1 MLLAR
6 YILRTHAAPFLF
18 GTVVIMVLFLLQY
31 IMRWVDQLASKG
43 LDIATIVMFLVLNLS
58 WIVVLAVPVGV
69 LFSTIMAFGAM
80 STTHEVTVMKASG
93 VGLLRMMMPVV
104 LTGCLL
110 WGFVFWY
117 TDTVL
122 PETNVRLSAMM
133 RDIERT
139 KPTFAVDEGQF
150 STYLDGVTVLARHV
164 DTNGRMRGLTI
175 YDRSRSESRNV
186 ISADSGRL
194 MFSPSL
200 TRLVVQLYNGEIH
213 QRAQRDPNE
222 YRVIKFAGYQMTLP
236 AENMMYQA
244 SDVTGTSRSDREMSI
259 ADMRLVVDRAELQ
272 MSEAQKRFDT
282 TLRQHLDYLL
292 KDDASA
298 DTSGRTWKE
307 RIERATSILVSTR
320 STLESECFRRSSELS
335 VANKYLVE
343 IHKKYAI
350 PFACLLFVF
359 VGCPMGILTKGGS
372 FGSSALLSLGFYV
385 LYWISMIGGEKLA
398 DRGLLSPAVAMW
410 VGNAAISLIAAV
422 VTLRVNSR

>member
-1 MLLAR
+1 
-6 YILRTHAAPFLF
+6 
-18 GTVVIMVLFLLQY
+18 
-31 IMRWVDQLASKG
+31 
-43 LDIATIVMFLVLNLS
+43 
-58 WIVVLAVPVGV
+58 
-69 LFSTIMAFGAM
+69 
-80 STTHEVTVMKASG
+80 
-93 VGLLRMMMPVV
+93 
-104 LTGCLL
+104 
-110 WGFVFWY
+110 
-117 TDTVL
+117 
-122 PETNVRLSAMM
+122 
-133 RDIERT
+133 
-139 KPTFAVDEGQF
+139 
-150 STYLDGVTVLARHV
+150 
-164 DTNGRMRGLTI
+164 
-175 YDRSRSESRNV
+175 
-186 ISADSGRL
+186 
-194 MFSPSL
+194 
-200 TRLVVQLYNGEIH
+200 
-213 QRAQRDPNE
+213 
-222 YRVIKFAGYQMTLP
+222 VIKFAGYQMTLP

-410 VGNAAISLIAAV
+410 VGNAAISLIAAF

>member
-410 VGNAAISLIAAV
+410 VGNAAISLIAAF

>member
-320 STLESECFRRSSELS
+320 STLESESFRRSSELS

-410 VGNAAISLIAAV
+410 VGNAAISLIAAF

>member
-31 IMRWVDQLASKG
+31 IMRWLDQLAGKG
-43 LDIATIVMFLVLNLS
+43 LDVSTIIMFLVLNLS
-58 WIVVLAVPVGV
+58 WIVVLAIPVGV

-80 STTHEVTVMKASG
+80 SATHEVTVMKASG
-93 VGLLRMMMPVV
+93 VGLLRMMLPVV
-104 LTGCLL
+104 FTGCVL

-117 TDTVL
+117 TDAVL
-122 PETNVRLSAMM
+122 PETNARLSAMM

-150 STYLDGVTVLARHV
+150 SSYLDGVTVLARHV
-164 DTNGRMRGLTI
+164 DTNGRMRGMTI
-175 YDRSRSESRNV
+175 YDRSRGESQNV

-194 MFSPSL
+194 KFSPSL

-213 QRAQRDPNE
+213 QRVQRDPNE

-259 ADMRLVVDRAELQ
+259 ADMRLVVDRAERQ
-272 MSEAQKRFDT
+272 MSDAQQRFDT
-282 TLRQHLDYLL
+282 TLTQHLTYLL
-292 KDDASA
+292 HDDALA
-298 DTSGRTWKE
+298 DTSGRTWME
-307 RIERATSILVSTR
+307 RIERATSIFVSTR
-320 STLESECFRRSSELS
+320 SILESECLRRSGELS

-410 VGNAAISLIAAV
+410 VGNATIGLIAAV

>member
-18 GTVVIMVLFLLQY
+18 GTVVIMMLFLLQY

-43 LDIATIVMFLVLNLS
+43 LDVSTIIMFMVLNLS
-58 WIVVLAVPVGV
+58 WIVVLAIPVGV

-93 VGLLRMMMPVV
+93 VGLLRMMAPVV
-104 LTGCLL
+104 LVGCLL

-164 DTNGRMRGLTI
+164 DTNGRMRGMTI
-175 YDRSRSESRNV
+175 YDRSKYDVRNV

-194 MFSPSL
+194 LFSPSL
-200 TRLVVQLYNGEIH
+200 TRLVVQLHDGEIH
-213 QRAQRDPNE
+213 QRSVRNTMD
-222 YRVIKFAGYQMTLP
+222 YRVIRFAGYQMTLP

-259 ADMRLVVDRAELQ
+259 NDMRQVVDRAELQ
-272 MSEAQKRFDT
+272 ARQADERFDT
-282 TLRQHLDYLL
+282 AFIRHMDYVFR
-292 KDDASA
+292 DNSPA
-298 DTSGRTWKE
+298 DTAVRSMRE
-307 RIERATSILVSTR
+307 RIERATSIVVSTR
-320 STLESECFRRSSELS
+320 SSLESERMRRSSELT

-398 DRGLLSPAVAMW
+398 DRGLLSPAIAMW
-410 VGNAAISLIAAV
+410 VGNVTIGLIAV
-422 VTLRVNSR
+422 IVTLRVNSR

>member
-292 KDDASA
+292 KDDESA

-410 VGNAAISLIAAV
+410 VGNAAISLIAAF

>member
-18 GTVVIMVLFLLQY
+18 GTVVIMMLFLLQY

-43 LDIATIVMFLVLNLS
+43 LDVSTIIMFMVLNLS
-58 WIVVLAVPVGV
+58 WIVVLAIPVGV

-93 VGLLRMMMPVV
+93 VGLLRMMAPVV
-104 LTGCLL
+104 LVGCLL

-164 DTNGRMRGLTI
+164 DTNGRMRGMTI
-175 YDRSRSESRNV
+175 YDRSKYDVRNV

-194 MFSPSL
+194 LFSPSL
-200 TRLVVQLYNGEIH
+200 TRLVVQLHDGEIH
-213 QRAQRDPNE
+213 QRSVRNSMD
-222 YRVIKFAGYQMTLP
+222 YRVIRFAGYQMTLP

-259 ADMRLVVDRAELQ
+259 NDMRQVVDRAELQ
-272 MSEAQKRFDT
+272 ARQADERFDT
-282 TLRQHLDYLL
+282 AFIRHMDYVFR
-292 KDDASA
+292 DNSPADSA
-298 DTSGRTWKE
+298 VRSMRD
-307 RIERATSILVSTR
+307 RIERATSIVVSTR
-320 STLESECFRRSSELS
+320 STLESERMRRSSELT

-359 VGCPMGILTKGGS
+359 VGCPMGMLTKGGS

-398 DRGLLSPAVAMW
+398 DRGLLSPAIAMW
-410 VGNAAISLIAAV
+410 VGNVTIGLIAV
-422 VTLRVNSR
+422 IVTLRVNSR

>member
-18 GTVVIMVLFLLQY
+18 GTAIIMVLFLLQY

-43 LDIATIVMFLVLNLS
+43 LDMATIAMFLLLNLS
-58 WIVVLAVPVGV
+58 WIVVLAIPVGV

-80 STTHEVTVMKASG
+80 TNSHEVTIMKASG
-93 VGLLRMMMPVV
+93 VGLLRMMLPVTIAGV
-104 LTGCLL
+104 LL

-122 PETNVRLSAMM
+122 PETNIRLSAMM

-150 STYLDGVTVLARHV
+150 STYVNGITVLARHV
-164 DTNGRMRGLTI
+164 DTNGRMRGLSI
-175 YDRSRSESRNV
+175 YDRTPRDVRNV

-194 MFSPSL
+194 SFSPSL
-200 TRLVVQLYNGEIH
+200 TRLVVQLHNGEIH
-213 QRAQRDPNE
+213 QHSIRNPND
-222 YRVIKFAGYQMTLP
+222 YRVIRFAGYQMTLP

-259 ADMRLVVDRAELQ
+259 ADMRQVVDR
-272 MSEAQKRFDT
+272 SEFQAQQAATSFDT
-282 TLRQHLDYLL
+282 SFATHMSYLF
-292 KDDASA
+292 KGRTIS
-298 DTSGRTWKE
+298 DTSALSHAEK
-307 RIERATSILVSTR
+307 IDRARALVASTR
-320 STLESECFRRSSELS
+320 SMLESDTFRRTSELGIM
-335 VANKYLVE
+335 NKYLVE
-343 IHKKYAI
+343 IYKKYAI

-372 FGSSALLSLGFYV
+372 FGSSALISLGFYV

-410 VGNAAISLIAAV
+410 SGNVIIGMIAIII
-422 VTLRVNSR
+422 TLRVNAR

>member
-6 YILRTHAAPFLF
+6 YILRTHAAPFIF
-18 GTVVIMVLFLLQY
+18 GTAIIMVLFLLQY

-43 LDIATIVMFLVLNLS
+43 LDMPTIAMFLVLNLS
-58 WIVVLAVPVGV
+58 WIVVLAIPVGV
-69 LFSTIMAFGAM
+69 LFSTIMSFGALTN
-80 STTHEVTVMKASG
+80 SHEVTIMKASG
-93 VGLLRMMMPVV
+93 VGLLRMMLPVTIAGV
-104 LTGCLL
+104 LL

-122 PETNVRLSAMM
+122 PETNIRLSAMM

-150 STYLDGVTVLARHV
+150 STYLNGITVLARHV

-175 YDRSRSESRNV
+175 YDHTPRDVRNV

-194 MFSPSL
+194 TFSPSL
-200 TRLVVQLYNGEIH
+200 TRLVVQLHNGEIH
-213 QRAQRDPNE
+213 QRGIRNSNE
-222 YRVIKFAGYQMTLP
+222 YRVIRFAGYQMALP

-259 ADMRLVVDRAELQ
+259 ADMRQVVERSELQARQAGASFDTSFATHIRYLFKGRTIRDTLAISHAEKIDRA
-272 MSEAQKRFDT
+272 
-282 TLRQHLDYLL
+282 
-292 KDDASA
+292 
-298 DTSGRTWKE
+298 
-307 RIERATSILVSTR
+307 RALVASTR
-320 STLESECFRRSSELS
+320 SMLESDTFRRTSELG
-335 VANKYLVE
+335 VMNKYLVE
-343 IHKKYAI
+343 IYKKYAI

-372 FGSSALLSLGFYV
+372 FGSSALISLGFYV

-410 VGNAAISLIAAV
+410 SGNVIIGVIAV
-422 VTLRVNSR
+422 IVTLRVNAR

>member
-1 MLLAR
+1 MLLWR
-6 YILRTHAAPFLF
+6 YILRTHAAPFIF
-18 GTVVIMVLFLLQY
+18 GTSIIMVLFLLQY

-43 LDIATIVMFLVLNLS
+43 LDGTTIAMFLVLNLS

-69 LFSTIMAFGAM
+69 LFSTIMAFGTL
-80 STTHEVTVMKASG
+80 SNTHEVTIMKASG
-93 VGLLRMMMPVV
+93 MGLIRMMIPVA
-104 LTGCLL
+104 LAGGLL

-150 STYLDGVTVLARHV
+150 STYLDGITVLARHV

-175 YDRSRSESRNV
+175 YDQSNQGARTV

-194 MFSPSL
+194 QFSPSL
-200 TRLVVQLYNGEIH
+200 TRLVVQLHNGEIH
-213 QRAQRDPNE
+213 QRGIRNVND
-222 YRVIKFAGYQMTLP
+222 YRVIRFAAHQMTLP

-259 ADMRLVVDRAELQ
+259 ADMRDVVDRAELQ
-272 MSEAQKRFDT
+272 AQQATERLDTAFQTHLRYLLRGRTHGDTGTVTHAQKID
-282 TLRQHLDYLL
+282 
-292 KDDASA
+292 
-298 DTSGRTWKE
+298 
-307 RIERATSILVSTR
+307 RARAIVASTR
-320 STLESECFRRSSELS
+320 SLLESESFRRTSELDVS
-335 VANKYLVE
+335 NKYLVE
-343 IHKKYAI
+343 IYKKYAI

-359 VGCPMGILTKGGS
+359 VGCPMGIITKGGS
-372 FGSSALLSLGFYV
+372 FGSSALISLGFYV

-398 DRGLLSPAVAMW
+398 DRGLLSPAIAMW
-410 VGNAAISLIAAV
+410 AGNAIIGLIAII

>member
-292 KDDASA
+292 KDDESA

-410 VGNAAISLIAAV
+410 VGNAAISLIASF

>member
-6 YILRTHAAPFLF
+6 YILRTHAAPFIF

-43 LDIATIVMFLVLNLS
+43 LEVSTIMMFLVLNLS
-58 WIVVLAVPVGV
+58 WIVVLAIPVGV

-80 STTHEVTVMKASG
+80 TTTHEVTVIKASG
-93 VGLLRMMMPVV
+93 VGLIRMMIPIVAGGV
-104 LTGCLL
+104 IL

-139 KPTFAVDEGQF
+139 KPTFAVEEGQF

-164 DTNGRMRGLTI
+164 DTNGRMRGMTI
-175 YDRSRSESRNV
+175 YDRARSEMRNV

-194 MFSPSL
+194 LFSPSL
-200 TRLVVQLYNGEIH
+200 TRLVVQLHNGEIH
-213 QRAQRDPNE
+213 QRSLRNPRD
-222 YRVIKFAGYQMTLP
+222 YRVIRFAGYQMTLP

-259 ADMRLVVDRAELQ
+259 ADMRTVVERAELNAH
-272 MSEAQKRFDT
+272 EAQAQFDS
-282 TLRQHLDYLL
+282 TLHLHLQYLL
-292 KDDASA
+292 HDDAKVDS
-298 DTSGRTWKE
+298 SLRTTNE
-307 RIERATSILVSTR
+307 RIERATSIVVSTR
-320 STLESECFRRSSELS
+320 SALESARFRSSAELS

-398 DRGLLSPAVAMW
+398 DRGMLSPALAMW
-410 VGNAAISLIAAV
+410 IGNVAIGLIAIV

>member
-6 YILRTHAAPFLF
+6 YILRTHAAPFIF
-18 GTVVIMVLFLLQY
+18 GTAIIMVLFLLQY

-43 LDIATIVMFLVLNLS
+43 LDLPTIAMFLVLNLS

-69 LFSTIMAFGAM
+69 LFSTVMSFGALTN
-80 STTHEVTVMKASG
+80 SHEVTIMKASG
-93 VGLLRMMMPVV
+93 VGLLRMMLPVTIAGV
-104 LTGCLL
+104 VL

-122 PETNVRLSAMM
+122 PETNIRLSAMM
-133 RDIERT
+133 RDIERA

-150 STYLDGVTVLARHV
+150 STYLSGITVLARHV

-175 YDRSRSESRNV
+175 YDHTPRDVRNV

-200 TRLVVQLYNGEIH
+200 TRLVVQLHNGEIH
-213 QRAQRDPNE
+213 QRGIRNSNE
-222 YRVIKFAGYQMTLP
+222 YRVIRFAGYQMTLP

-259 ADMRLVVDRAELQ
+259 ADMRQVVERSEFQAQQAASSFDTSFATHMSYLFKGRTIRDTSAISHAEKIDRARALI
-272 MSEAQKRFDT
+272 
-282 TLRQHLDYLL
+282 
-292 KDDASA
+292 AS
-298 DTSGRTWKE
+298 S
-307 RIERATSILVSTR
+307 R
-320 STLESECFRRSSELS
+320 SMLESDTFRRTSELA
-335 VANKYLVE
+335 VVNKYSVE
-343 IHKKYAI
+343 IYKKYAI
-350 PFACLLFVF
+350 PFACLLFVL

-372 FGSSALLSLGFYV
+372 FGSSALISLGFYV

-398 DRGLLSPAVAMW
+398 DRGLLSPAIAMW
-410 VGNAAISLIAAV
+410 LGNVIIGMIAV
-422 VTLRVNSR
+422 IVTQRVNAR

>member
-1 MLLAR
+1 MLLSR

-18 GTVVIMVLFLLQY
+18 GTVVIMILFLLQY
-31 IMRWVDQLASKG
+31 FMRWLDQLASKG
-43 LDIATIVMFLVLNLS
+43 LDVSTIIMFMVLNLS
-58 WIVVLAVPVGV
+58 WIVVLAIPVGV

-93 VGLLRMMMPVV
+93 VGLLRMMVPVV
-104 LTGCLL
+104 SCGVLL

-164 DTNGRMRGLTI
+164 DTNGLMRGMTI
-175 YDRSRSESRNV
+175 YDRSKYEVRNV

-194 MFSPSL
+194 QFSPSL
-200 TRLVVQLYNGEIH
+200 TRLVVQLHNGEIH
-213 QRAQRDPNE
+213 QRSVRDPMD
-222 YRVIKFAGYQMTLP
+222 YRVIRFAGYQMTLP

-259 ADMRLVVDRAELQ
+259 ADMRQVVDRAELQ
-272 MSEAQKRFDT
+272 ARQADERYDT
-282 TLRQHLDYLL
+282 AFIRHMDYVLRDGSPADSSVRSM
-292 KDDASA
+292 KD
-298 DTSGRTWKE
+298 
-307 RIERATSILVSTR
+307 RIERAISIVVSTR
-320 STLESECFRRSSELS
+320 STLESERLRRSSELT

-372 FGSSALLSLGFYV
+372 FGSSALISLGFYV

-410 VGNAAISLIAAV
+410 VGNATIGLIAAI

>member
-1 MLLAR
+1 MLLTR

-18 GTVVIMVLFLLQY
+18 GTAIIMVLFLLQY
-31 IMRWVDQLASKG
+31 VMRWVDQLASKG
-43 LDIATIVMFLVLNLS
+43 LDVATIAMFLVLNLS
-58 WIVVLAVPVGV
+58 WIVVLAIPVGV
-69 LFSTIMAFGAM
+69 LFSTIMSFGAL
-80 STTHEVTVMKASG
+80 TNTHEVTVMKASG
-93 VGLLRMMMPVV
+93 VGLLRMMIPVV
-104 LTGCLL
+104 VAGIML

-117 TDTVL
+117 TDNVL

-150 STYLDGVTVLARHV
+150 STYLDGVTVLARHI

-175 YDRSRSESRNV
+175 YDRTTNDRKNV

-200 TRLVVQLYNGEIH
+200 TRLIVQLHDGEIH
-213 QRAQRDPNE
+213 QRSVRNPNE
-222 YRVIKFAGYQMTLP
+222 YRVIRFAGYQMTLP

-259 ADMRLVVDRAELQ
+259 ADMRQVVDRSELQ
-272 MSEAQKRFDT
+272 ARQASQRFDSSLALHT
-282 TLRQHLDYLL
+282 RYLL
-292 KDDASA
+292 HGAMPS
-298 DTSGRTWKE
+298 DTARSTWNE
-307 RIERATSILVSTR
+307 QIDRARAIVLSTR
-320 STLESECFRRSSELS
+320 SMLESESFRRSSELT

-343 IHKKYAI
+343 IYKKYAI

-359 VGCPMGILTKGGS
+359 VGCPMGILSKGGS
-372 FGSSALLSLGFYV
+372 FGSGALISLGFYV

-410 VGNAAISLIAAV
+410 SGNAIISIIAV
-422 VTLRVNSR
+422 VITLRVNSR